1 MNILNEI
8 KNKYELYITNSGL
21 HIINYIKIIEI
32 NNDMIGVLVYKHIL
46 NVKGKNIL
54 ISKMDENEMFIK
66 GNIKGI
72 DFIDYD

>member
-8 KNKYELYITNSGL
+8 KNKYELYITSSGL

-32 NNDMIGVLVYKHIL
+32 KNDMVGVLVYKRIL

-66 GNIKGI
+66 GDIKGI

>member
-1 MNILNEI
+1 
-8 KNKYELYITNSGL
+8 
-21 HIINYIKIIEI
+21 
-32 NNDMIGVLVYKHIL
+32 MIGVLVYKHIL